1 MCLLAICLSP
11 LDKFLFRSSA
21 DFHIGLCVFV
31 VVVIELCKF
40 LYILDINFH
49 NFYHSIDCLFVL
61 FMASFTVFIRFNV
74 YTMTNLSGTNYI
86 SVKVMYQSQ
95 MEKKVGRVNRLG
107 YVVVW

>member
-11 LDKFLFRSSA
+11 LEKFLFRSSA
-21 DFHIGLCVFV
+21 DFLIGLRVFV

-61 FMASFTVFIRFNV
+61 FMALFTVFIKFNV

-86 SVKVMYQSQ
+86 FVKVMY
-95 MEKKVGRVNRLG
+95 
-107 YVVVW
+107 